1 MYCVAQIF
9 LFDVKIAFVMYGA
22 SEFHICRP
30 FRIGVEQPFEFA
42 QIDSYNVRA
51 RVFVH
56 ETLVV
61 VHLFVRDFGA

>member
-1 MYCVAQIF
+1 
-9 LFDVKIAFVMYGA
+9 MYGA
-22 SEFHICRP
+22 SEFHIRRP
-30 FRIGVEQPFEFA
+30 FRVGVEQPFEFA